1 MECQNI
7 NMGRITY
14 EHLFYFLSWDN
25 VLDHRAIEYHTWFY
39 SCSLF
44 LKKAII
50 IAINGQETLHWQLSK
65 AIISGMYNCNFEAI
79 NQVLNKRMKKLQ
91 MEYGPFIYTIIF
103 YLMLCINS
111 SSNSNSKQYILCHD
125 FTKKYVLQCLV
136 LIIPSKQILC
146 SKPAKALGGTEICLF
161 GIFWKN
167 HVWKDD
173 FYGQTFYK
181 SRPLLGRSFILFG
194 WKKHCEIQC
203 FWSFWIFQSVG
214 K

>member
-1 MECQNI
+1 MQVAIHHENIHQLASLRFLKLNMECQNI

-65 AIISGMYNCNFEAI
+65 AIISGMYNCNSEAI

-111 SSNSNSKQYILCHD
+111 SSNSNSKQYILCH
-125 FTKKYVLQCLV
+125 VLAV
-136 LIIPSKQILC
+136 PM
-146 SKPAKALGGTEICLF
+146 
-161 GIFWKN
+161 
-167 HVWKDD
+167 
-173 FYGQTFYK
+173 
-181 SRPLLGRSFILFG
+181 
-194 WKKHCEIQC
+194 
-203 FWSFWIFQSVG
+203 
-214 K
+214 